1 MKIKV
6 KNMTSNAGNDVPNQ
20 FIITTPEGRYFQS
33 YNSMIAFKPFGDGKI
48 QLDESTWNYS
58 NTTSKYRR
66 DFLNGESIEE
76 TRTKIKSEEY
86 ELTNLN

>member
-6 KNMTSNAGNDVPNQ
+6 RNMISNAGNSVPNQ

-33 YNSMIAFKPFGDGKI
+33 YYSTIAFKPFGDDKI
-48 QLDESTWNYS
+48 ELDKDTWDYS

-66 DFLNGESIEE
+66 MFLNEGIDE
-76 TRTKIKSEEY
+76 TRAKIKSKEY
-86 ELTNLN
+86 KLTTLN

>member
-6 KNMTSNAGNDVPNQ
+6 RNMISNAGNSVPNQ

-33 YNSMIAFKPFGDGKI
+33 YYSTIAFKPFGDDKI
-48 QLDESTWNYS
+48 ELDESTWDYS

-66 DFLNGESIEE
+66 MFLNEGIDE
-76 TRTKIKSEEY
+76 TRAKIESKEY
-86 ELTNLN
+86 KLTNLN

>member
-20 FIITTPEGRYFQS
+20 FVITTPDGRYFQS
-33 YNSMIAFKPFGDGKI
+33 YRSIIAFKPYHGKI
-48 QLDESTWNYS
+48 QLDEDTWDYS

-66 DFLNGESIEE
+66 LFLNGEGINE
-76 TRTKIKSEEY
+76 TRAKIESGEY
-86 ELTNLN
+86 KLTNLN

>member
-6 KNMTSNAGNDVPNQ
+6 RNMISNAGNSVPNQ

-33 YNSMIAFKPFGDGKI
+33 YYSTIAFKPFGDDKI
-48 QLDESTWNYS
+48 ELDEDTWDYS

-66 DFLNGESIEE
+66 MFLNEGIDE
-76 TRTKIKSEEY
+76 TRAKIESKEY
-86 ELTNLN
+86 KLTNLN

>member
-6 KNMTSNAGNDVPNQ
+6 KNMTSKAGNDVPNQ
-20 FIITTPEGRYFQS
+20 FVITTPKGRYFQS
-33 YNSMIAFKPFGDGKI
+33 YRSIIAFKPYHGKI
-48 QLDESTWNYS
+48 QLDESTWDYS

-66 DFLNGESIEE
+66 MFLNGEGIEE
-76 TRTKIKSEEY
+76 TRNKIKSEEY

>member
-6 KNMTSNAGNDVPNQ
+6 RNMISNAGNSVPNQ

-33 YNSMIAFKPFGDGKI
+33 YYSTIAFKPFGDDKI
-48 QLDESTWNYS
+48 ELDKDTWDYS

-66 DFLNGESIEE
+66 MFLNEGIDE
-76 TRTKIKSEEY
+76 TRAKIESKEY
-86 ELTNLN
+86 KLTNLN

>member
-6 KNMTSNAGNDVPNQ
+6 RNMTSNAGNDVPNQ

-33 YNSMIAFKPFGDGKI
+33 YRSTIAFKPYHGKI
-48 QLDESTWNYS
+48 QLDEDTWDYS

-66 DFLNGESIEE
+66 MFLNEGIDE
-76 TRTKIKSEEY
+76 TRAKIESKEY
-86 ELTNLN
+86 KLTNLN